1 MAASLPRTQI
11 PSNNAVYEKY
21 FLQVESKNSGTV
33 LAGDAALFLKK
44 SGLPDLV
51 LGKIWDLADTESKG
65 HLNKQE
71 FFAALQ
77 LVACA
82 QNGMEVSLGSLKKVV
97 PPPRFHDMASASSIA
112 APVAV
117 DSPWAVK
124 PEEKSKYDAI
134 FDSLSP
140 VNGFLSGDKVKPV
153 LLNSKLPVEVLGRV
167 WELSDID
174 HDGLLDRD
182 EFAVA
187 MFLVYSAL
195 EKEPVPM
202 LLPPALV
209 PPSKRKSSG
218 PPTSLPIIPPLPMP
232 PSKEPRHSL
241 PPVGI
246 LPTKA
251 PATQWVVSHV
261 EKTKYD
267 EIFLKLDKD
276 QDGLVSGLEVRE
288 IFLKTGLP
296 SALLAHIWSLCD
308 TKDCGKLNKEQFALS
323 FHLINVKLV
332 KGIDPPQS
340 LTPEMMPPSE
350 RSATPKIP
358 SAPSPVS
365 DFSAIKELDT
375 LNNEIVDLQRE
386 KTNVEQEL
394 KEKEDSVQKRT
405 SEVQDLQD
413 EVERE
418 SSSLQI
424 LQAQKQEVEDVLAG
438 LDEQKARLE
447 SQLQELRLKCAEEI
461 KLISLLQSEVSGQET
476 QISSY
481 EEEII
486 KAKEE
491 LNRLQEETAQLEETL
506 ERGKERLAPLENQLL
521 ECKEELRIAK
531 LQDVKP
537 PENHIHDQF
546 TISWRHHLDL
556 PMVNG
561 TGDHSSLSNSSS
573 EPANLHEAVEYES
586 PAQPENQSQSSPV
599 RSSPEIAHTSG
610 SEGEEKEETPNVP
623 APAPNVPA
631 PADQEI
637 MFQVDPFEV
646 QQSAPSPQSVPGA
659 GLDFFQSD
667 PFVGSDPFKDDPF
680 GKTDPFGGDPFKDS
694 DPFAT
699 DVFFKPSSADPFSSS
714 KADPFP
720 ASTDPFPSAKAETS
734 DPFLS
739 SKVEKADPFMAK
751 ADLFSSS
758 KADPFSSSTEDP
770 FTSFKADPFSAPLS
784 DSSSAPNE
792 ALKSNDPFAP
802 GGTFV
807 LASTETGNDDP
818 FASVFGNESFGSGF
832 ADFSALSKNSGSDS
846 FDGTLPLKDKETLSI
861 KSTLE
866 AESSETDTPPA
877 LPPKTGTP
885 TRPCPPPPGQ
895 RPPSKPEDLFKQ
907 GDPFQAFN
915 LSFPKDAE
923 SDPFTAG
930 KGTGEAGSL
939 SSFNT
944 YQSEDDMIEWAKRES
959 EREEEERLQRLK
971 QQEQEDLELAIA
983 LSKSEISEA

>member
-1 MAASLPRTQI
+1 MAASLPRTQV

-21 FLQVESKNSGTV
+21 FLQVESKNSGKV

-65 HLNKQE
+65 YLNKQE
-71 FFAALQ
+71 FFVALQ

-97 PPPRFHDMASASSIA
+97 PPPRFHDVASPPLVA

-124 PEEKSKYDAI
+124 PEEKAKYDAI

-202 LLPPALV
+202 VLPPALV
-209 PPSKRKSSG
+209 PPSKRKTSG
-218 PPTSLPIIPPLPMP
+218 PPSSLPIIPPLPMP
-232 PSKEPRHSL
+232 PSKESRHSL

-251 PATQWVVSHV
+251 PVTQWVVSHV

-296 SALLAHIWSLCD
+296 SGLLAHIWSLCD
-308 TKDCGKLNKEQFALS
+308 TKDCGKLSKEQFALS
-323 FHLINVKLV
+323 FHLINLKLV

-340 LTPEMMPPSE
+340 LTPEMIPPSE

-394 KEKEDSVQKRT
+394 KEKEDAVKKRT

-413 EVERE
+413 EVEQE
-418 SSSLQI
+418 NTNLQK

-438 LDEQKARLE
+438 LDEQKAKLE
-447 SQLQELRLKCAEEI
+447 SLLQELRLKCAEEAN
-461 KLISLLQSEVSGQET
+461 LISLLQTEVSSQET
-476 QISSY
+476 QISNY
-481 EEEII
+481 EEEVS

-491 LNRLQEETAQLEETL
+491 LIRLQEETAQLEEKL
-506 ERGKERLAPLENQLL
+506 EQGKERLTPLEHQLL

-531 LQDVKP
+531 LQEVKP
-537 PENHIHDQF
+537 TENHVNDQF
-546 TISWRHHLDL
+546 HISWRHHLDL

-573 EPANLHEAVEYES
+573 EPANLHETVEYES
-586 PAQPENQSQSSPV
+586 AAQPENQSQSSPV
-599 RSSPEIAHTSG
+599 RSSPEITHTSG
-610 SEGEEKEETPNVP
+610 SEGEEKEETSNVP
-623 APAPNVPA
+623 APAE
-631 PADQEI
+631 QEI
-637 MFQVDPFEV
+637 MFHVDPFEV
-646 QQSAPSPQSVPGA
+646 EQSAPAAPPVSGG

-667 PFVGSDPFKDDPF
+667 PFVGNDPFKDDPF

-694 DPFAT
+694 DPFAS
-699 DVFFKPSSADPFSSS
+699 DEFFKQSSADPFSSS
-714 KADPFP
+714 KADPFSSSGAEPFP
-720 ASTDPFPSAKAETS
+720 ATEAEPSDPFSSSQGEKS
-734 DPFLS
+734 DPFL
-739 SKVEKADPFMAK
+739 
-751 ADLFSSS
+751 SS
-758 KADPFSSSTEDP
+758 KADPFSSAKADPFSSSTDDP
-770 FTSFKADPFSAPLS
+770 FTSFKTDPFSVPLP
-784 DSSSAPNE
+784 DSNLASNE
-792 ALKSNDPFAP
+792 ALKINDPFAP
-802 GGTFV
+802 GGTFAP
-807 LASTETGNDDP
+807 ASTEAGNKDP
-818 FASVFGNESFGSGF
+818 FASVFGNESFGGGF
-832 ADFSALSKNSGSDS
+832 ADFSTLSKNSSTDS
-846 FDGTLPLKDKETLSI
+846 FDGTLPLKERESLSI
-861 KSTLE
+861 KSTLD
-866 AESSETDTPPA
+866 AESSQADTPPA

-885 TRPCPPPPGQ
+885 TRPCPPPPV
-895 RPPSKPEDLFKQ
+895 PV
-907 GDPFQAFN
+907 
-915 LSFPKDAE
+915 
-923 SDPFTAG
+923 
-930 KGTGEAGSL
+930 
-939 SSFNT
+939 
-944 YQSEDDMIEWAKRES
+944 
-959 EREEEERLQRLK
+959 
-971 QQEQEDLELAIA
+971 
-983 LSKSEISEA
+983 